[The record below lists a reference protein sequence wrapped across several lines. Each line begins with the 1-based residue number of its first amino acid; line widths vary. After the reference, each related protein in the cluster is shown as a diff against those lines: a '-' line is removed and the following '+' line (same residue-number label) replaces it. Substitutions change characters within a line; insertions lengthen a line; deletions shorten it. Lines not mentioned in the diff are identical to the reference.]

1 MYKPPIAPI
10 PTAPATSVA
19 PRRQIFV
26 PDRSFH
32 MEALH
37 VLQTLRIKSALVTDT
52 WYESYEYSW
61 FSLDRAPIWRPKRL
75 AVPMK
80 REASHSWLRRPKRL
94 KGWNHLKPLRKG
106 QERPGRPGKEHQ
118 EKLGELHKLSQSFR
132 VWAKAASAHSCGTPG
147 QPHVQQPRTAAMLR
161 QEMEPRPLPQW
172 NTSCSWHGWHV
183 AMTLCGNLLL
193 NYSKFPVSPRRLS
206 ERA

>member
-1 MYKPPIAPI
+1 MSLPRSHDHLYGKNKGEKQTKFSSRQFIQLPWTWYRCSQHLSTLNVVLPVSKFWMYKPPIAPI
-10 PTAPATSVA
+10 PTAAATSVA

-37 VLQTLRIKSALVTDT
+37 FLQTLRIKSALVTDT

-61 FSLDRAPIWRPKRL
+61 ISLDRAPIWRPKRL

-106 QERPGRPGKEHQ
+106 QENCPSPSGSEPRQH
-118 EKLGELHKLSQSFR
+118 LHTAVARQASPRS
-132 VWAKAASAHSCGTPG
+132 AAAHSG
-147 QPHVQQPRTAAMLR
+147 HA
-161 QEMEPRPLPQW
+161 
-172 NTSCSWHGWHV
+172 
-183 AMTLCGNLLL
+183 
-193 NYSKFPVSPRRLS
+193 SPRNGT
-206 ERA
+206 

>member
-1 MYKPPIAPI
+1 MIIWQEQGGKANKVFLKTIHPASLNLVQVFSI

-106 QERPGRPGKEHQ
+106 QERPGRPGKTRKSLVNCTNCPSPSGSEPRQH
-118 EKLGELHKLSQSFR
+118 LHTAVARQASPRS
-132 VWAKAASAHSCGTPG
+132 AAAHSG
-147 QPHVQQPRTAAMLR
+147 HA
-161 QEMEPRPLPQW
+161 
-172 NTSCSWHGWHV
+172 
-183 AMTLCGNLLL
+183 
-193 NYSKFPVSPRRLS
+193 SPRNGT
-206 ERA
+206 